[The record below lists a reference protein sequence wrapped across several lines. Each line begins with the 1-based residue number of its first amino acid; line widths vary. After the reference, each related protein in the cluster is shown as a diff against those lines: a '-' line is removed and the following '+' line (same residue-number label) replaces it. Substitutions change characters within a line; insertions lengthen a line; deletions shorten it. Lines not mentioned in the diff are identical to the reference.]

1 MLKYWFKEKPDGIM
15 DATSPK
21 SGSVLAMS
29 QEDDFVEV
37 QFRELSFAEAAAL
50 PPNTTVVDEY
60 QLGRTVT
67 DGEMAAM
74 WQLAK
79 RHQ

>member
-1 MLKYWFKEKPDGIM
+1 MLSNWFKEKPEVKSDVFS
-15 DATSPK
+15 AK
-21 SGSVLAMS
+21 SGSVLAMT

-50 PPNTTVVDEY
+50 PPNTHVVDEY

-67 DGEMAAM
+67 DGEMAQV
-74 WQLAK
+74 WKLAK
-79 RHQ
+79 RQQ